1 MMLWWGHDGDMGVGG
16 WVGMVFMIVFW
27 IAVIIGIIYL
37 VRYLAARPR
46 ERDGMHMS
54 EGSGSSDP
62 LRTLENRYASGEIDR
77 EEYLQRRKDLEHK
90 SG

>member
-16 WVGMVFMIVFW
+16 WIGMVFMILFW

-37 VRYLAARPR
+37 VRYLATRP
-46 ERDGMHMS
+46 EDRDRTSTSRGNES
-54 EGSGSSDP
+54 PDP

-77 EEYLQRRKDLEHK
+77 DEYLQRRKDLEHK
-90 SG
+90 